1 MSTNKAEDAITM
13 AAYVQEGERRA
24 YDLGNRGPIRL
35 NSDGILHKEI
45 TDAYW
50 RCGFYV
56 FEGALS
62 TQRSSKTYRRIL
74 SAYSIEHRTRR
85 MHRLIQK
92 VGPHLGRSLR
102 DPASILQNR

>member
-62 TQRSSKTYRRIL
+62 AAELKDLQEDFERVLDRAPYTKDAEVDSKGRPAL
-74 SAYSIEHRTRR
+74 GPGVC
-85 MHRLIQK
+85 K
-92 VGPHLGRSLR
+92 V
-102 DPASILQNR
+102 